1 MVDDIVDSSWP
12 RGRIDIRTGVGR
24 RRRWSE
30 EDKGRIVAESYAPDA
45 VVSEVA
51 RRHDLMPQHLFAWR
65 RAAREGRL
73 LLPAEERASF
83 VPVVMERP
91 EAARPGK
98 PGGASVTVEI
108 GGAVVRA
115 EVGVDA
121 AWLAQVLRAVKA
133 AT

>member
-30 EDKGRIVAESYAPDA
+30 EDKGRIVAESYAPGA

-73 LLPAEERASF
+73 VLRAEEGASF
-83 VPVVMERP
+83 VPVVVERP
-91 EAARPGK
+91 EAARPGE
-98 PGGASVTVEI
+98 PGGAAVTIEI

-115 EVGVDA
+115 EAGVDA
-121 AWLAQVLRAVKA
+121 AWLAQVLRAVRA